1 MMKHSTS
8 WLGKL
13 KKPGNLRTIFQ
24 VTVFLAA
31 ILLPVG
37 IFHMICPFG
46 GIETLTRFLSQ
57 GLYIPKT
64 GITNILLLIVVL
76 ISTILAGP
84 VFCGWICPLG
94 SIQDWT
100 RTLAKKLKIKKIRI
114 PEKLDF
120 IFSFARYLVLFLIIR
135 ATYLSFN
142 LVFLKADPYYAL
154 MHFYTGEVA
163 PVALGVLAVT
173 LVTSLFIERPWCR
186 YLCPLGAILGPLGK
200 ISILKVKK
208 PSQKC
213 ISCGACSR
221 SCPVGLDPSSKESV
235 TSSRCIR
242 CGLCEPACPPKLKTS
257 KSTFRNFMIIAIL
270 LVGMFFISA
279 QFATNHGESSS
290 FGSAVNFEAKPQTT
304 LTELATNT
312 AKEMSEIYS
321 LLGLPEDY
329 DATIELVDIEDDFEE
344 KTWSWIE
351 ERLKDTAPSLS

>member
-13 KKPGNLRTIFQ
+13 KKPENLRAIFQ
-24 VTVFLAA
+24 VTVFLSA

-46 GIETLTRFLSQ
+46 GIETLTRYVSQ

-64 GITNILLLIVVL
+64 GFVNILLLAGVL
-76 ISTILAGP
+76 FSTVLAGP
-84 VFCGWICPLG
+84 VFCGWLCPLG
-94 SIQDWT
+94 SVQDWT
-100 RTLAKKLKIKKIRI
+100 RSLAKKLKIKKIRI
-114 PEKLDF
+114 PEKLGF
-120 IFSFARYLVLFLIIR
+120 ILSFTRYLVLFLIIR

-163 PVALGVLAVT
+163 PIALLVLGFI
-173 LVTSLFIERPWCR
+173 LVSSLFIERPWCR
-186 YLCPLGAILGPLGK
+186 FLCPLGAILGPLGK
-200 ISILKVKK
+200 ASIIKVKR

-213 ISCGACSR
+213 IGCGACAR
-221 SCPVGLDPSSKESV
+221 SCPVGLDPSKNESV

-257 KSTFRNFMIIAIL
+257 KATFRNFMIIAVL
-270 LVGMFFISA
+270 LVLMFIISA
-279 QFATNHGESSS
+279 QFTTNHGERSS
-290 FGSAVNFEAKPQTT
+290 FGNTSSFEAKPQTT
-304 LTELATNT
+304 LNELASNT
-312 AKEMSEIYS
+312 TMGIEEIYS

-351 ERLKDTAPSLS
+351 EKLL